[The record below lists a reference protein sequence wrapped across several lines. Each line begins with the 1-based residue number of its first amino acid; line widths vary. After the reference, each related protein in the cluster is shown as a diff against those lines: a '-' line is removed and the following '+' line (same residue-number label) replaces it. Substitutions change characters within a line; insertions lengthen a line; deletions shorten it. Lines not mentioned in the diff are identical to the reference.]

1 MYFLDMDTK
10 EKLIEAMIKLLWERG
25 YAATSPKIIQKESG
39 VGQGSMYHHFSG
51 KKELAIAAIQ
61 KNTEMMK
68 NDIENIFSESISP
81 LNRVR
86 KYLLREREI
95 LKGCPIGRLIY
106 DPDIYSDKEL
116 LEPLDNMFQ
125 WIIYIISIT
134 INESIQKNE
143 LKNINTTELSTTI
156 AATLQGGY
164 VIARSKKSIEP
175 FNQSINGLLKL
186 IKNLEEKEI

>member
-1 MYFLDMDTK
+1 MYNPGMDTR
-10 EKLIEAMIKLLWERG
+10 EKLIETMVKLLWERG
-25 YAATSPKIIQKESG
+25 YAATSPKTIQKESG

-68 NDIENIFSESISP
+68 NDIESIFSESISP
-81 LNRVR
+81 IRRVK

-106 DPDIYSDKEL
+106 DPEIYSDNEL

-125 WIIYIISIT
+125 WIINIISTT
-134 INESIQKNE
+134 IEESIQQHE
-143 LKNINTTELSTTI
+143 LKSTNTSELSSTI

-175 FNQSINGLLKL
+175 FNQSINGLLNL
-186 IKNLEEKEI
+186 IKNLEEKDN

>member
-1 MYFLDMDTK
+1 MYNSGMNTRD
-10 EKLIEAMIKLLWERG
+10 KLIDTMIKLLWERG
-25 YAATSPKIIQKESG
+25 YAATSPKTIQKESG

-68 NDIENIFSESISP
+68 NDIESIFSENISP
-81 LNRVR
+81 IRRVK

-95 LKGCPIGRLIY
+95 LKGCPVGRLIY
-106 DPDIYSDKEL
+106 DPDIYSDNEL
-116 LEPLDNMFQ
+116 LQPLDNMFQ
-125 WIIYIISIT
+125 WIINLISTT
-134 INESIQKNE
+134 IEESIQQHE
-143 LKNINTTELSTTI
+143 LKSTNSSELSSTI

-175 FNQSINGLLKL
+175 FNQSINGLLNL
-186 IKNLEEKEI
+186 IKNLEEKDI